1 MAWIDREIGI
11 PASLQAQ
18 IFRTLLIIII
28 MAIVYRFIRK
38 ILYRTIDN
46 SKTYYRTKKTIG
58 YVFVA
63 IGFILIGRVWF
74 KGVQSLT
81 TFLGLFSAGLAIAM
95 KDLIMN
101 IAGWIFIIWKGP
113 FRVGDRIEIGE
124 ISGDVIDIQ
133 IFEFA
138 LMETRNWVKADQST
152 GRIVHI
158 PNIMIFREA
167 LFNYSKGIPF
177 VWDEIPIRVTYES
190 NWKKA
195 KSILEDIANR
205 YGESISE
212 EAEISIKEAS
222 RKFMIFN
229 AKLYPTVYT
238 SIDNENGITLTIRYM
253 CAYRNRRDSSE
264 KIYEE
269 VLNSFKNHEDI
280 EFAYPTQ
287 RVYDRPRE
295 KKDDF
300 QNPRI

>member
-1 MAWIDREIGI
+1 MEWIEMQLGI
-11 PASLQAQ
+11 PPVLQVQ
-18 IFRTLLIIII
+18 IFRTIFIIVV
-28 MAIVYRFIRK
+28 MAILYRFVKK
-38 ILYRTIDN
+38 ILYKTIEN
-46 SKTYYRTKKTIG
+46 SKTYYRSKKAIN

-63 IGFILIGRVWF
+63 IAFILIGRVWF
-74 KGVQSLT
+74 KGIQSLT

-101 IAGWIFIIWKGP
+101 IAGWIYIIWKSP
-113 FRVGDRIEIGE
+113 FRVGDRIEV
-124 ISGDVIDIQ
+124 GDITGDIIDIQ
-133 IFEFA
+133 LFEFA

-152 GRIVHI
+152 GRIVYM
-158 PNIMIFREA
+158 PNILVFNKP

-177 VWDEIPIRVTYES
+177 IWDEIPIHVTYES

-195 KSILEDIANR
+195 KKILEDIANR

-229 AKLYPTVYT
+229 AKLHPTVYT
-238 SIDNENGITLTIRYM
+238 SIDNENCITLTIRYM
-253 CAYRNRRDSSE
+253 CSYRKRRDSSE

-269 VLNSFKNHEDI
+269 VLEKFQNHEDI

-287 RVYDRPRE
+287 RVYDRLTE
-295 KKDDF
+295 KD
-300 QNPRI
+300 

>member
-1 MAWIDREIGI
+1 MQIITEWIELQLGI
-11 PASLQAQ
+11 PPVLQAQ
-18 IFRTLLIIII
+18 IFRTIFIIII
-28 MAIVYRFIRK
+28 MAVIYSFIK
-38 ILYRTIDN
+38 KVLYKTIDN
-46 SKTYYRTKKTIG
+46 SKTYYRTKKTVS
-58 YVFVA
+58 YVFVGIA
-63 IGFILIGRVWF
+63 FILIGRVWF
-74 KGVQSLT
+74 KGIQSLT

-113 FRVGDRIEIGE
+113 FRVGDRIEIGN

-133 IFEFA
+133 FA
-138 LMETRNWVKADQST
+138 LMETRNWVNADQST

-158 PNIMIFREA
+158 PNILIFNEP
-167 LFNYSKGIPF
+167 LFNYSKGIPYI
-177 VWDEIPIRVTYES
+177 WNEIPISVTYES

-195 KSILEDIANR
+195 KKILEDIANR

-229 AKLYPTVYT
+229 AKLEPKVYT
-238 SIDNENGITLTIRYM
+238 SVDNENSITLTIRYM
-253 CAYRNRRDSSE
+253 CSYRNRRDSSE

-269 VLNSFKNHEDI
+269 ILERFKAHEDI
-280 EFAYPTQ
+280 SFAYPTQ

-295 KKDDF
+295 KESKY
-300 QNPRI
+300 

>member
-1 MAWIDREIGI
+1 MAWIDSELGIG
-11 PASLQAQ
+11 PTLQGQ
-18 IFRTLLIIII
+18 IFRTLFIIII
-28 MAIVYRFIRK
+28 ISVIYRFVRK

-46 SKTYYRTKKTIG
+46 SKTYYRTKKSVS
-58 YVFVA
+58 YVFVV
-63 IGFILIGRVWF
+63 IGFILVGRVWF
-74 KGVQSLT
+74 RGVQSLT

-113 FRVGDRIEIGE
+113 FRVGDRIEIGDV
-124 ISGDVIDIQ
+124 SGDVIDIQ

-138 LMETRNWVKADQST
+138 LMETRNWIKADQST

-158 PNIMIFREA
+158 PNILIFKEP

-177 VWDEIPIRVTYES
+177 VWDEIPIHVTYES

-195 KSILEDIANR
+195 KRILEDIANK

-212 EAEISIKEAS
+212 EAELSIKEAS

-238 SIDNENGITLTIRYM
+238 SIDYENGITLTVRYM
-253 CAYRNRRDSSE
+253 CSYRNRRDSSE

-269 VLNSFKNHEDI
+269 ILDGFKNHEDI

-295 KKDDF
+295 KKDKS
-300 QNPRI
+300 QNL